1 MNWLLYLIFPIEI
14 IFRSIRKIQLISRNI
29 FETNK
34 LQSCGSH
41 FRCGYNLQIQ
51 NQGIMSFG
59 NHLEFGSNVQVSTYS
74 KGKIEIGDHVLV
86 GDGTKIISGDANI
99 TIGKDSLI
107 AEYVS
112 IRSSNHGIVNDF
124 PIRSQENQYIDIEIG
139 RDVWIGRG
147 VMITAGSNI
156 QDGVVIGANSV
167 VTKSLIT
174 EKNAVYVGNPARF
187 LYFRPSQQD
196 TN

>member
-99 TIGKDSLI
+99 TIGKTANGKQHIS
-107 AEYVS
+107 S
-112 IRSSNHGIVNDF
+112 ISKG
-124 PIRSQENQYIDIEIG
+124 G
-139 RDVWIGRG
+139 
-147 VMITAGSNI
+147 
-156 QDGVVIGANSV
+156 
-167 VTKSLIT
+167 
-174 EKNAVYVGNPARF
+174 
-187 LYFRPSQQD
+187 
-196 TN
+196 